1 MFKFILMIKFYS
13 IDVPYGTYWYRFLTG
28 IDSTKANIYIH
39 THTPEI
45 HFNYQYIYLV
55 LLESL
60 SLSQKLI
67 DDTQHNIQDAFII
80 LLQCNT
86 GFCIL
91 WNKRNGGGGGGNK
104 SKLYE

>member
-39 THTPEI
+39 THTRDSFQLPVHI
-45 HFNYQYIYLV
+45 LGFVGI
-55 LLESL
+55 SL

-67 DDTQHNIQDAFII
+67 DDTQHNILVVAII

-91 WNKRNGGGGGGNK
+91 WNKRNGGGGG
-104 SKLYE
+104 E